1 MSTETEPHH
10 SAREVVSRADDGWG
24 DCRPAEM
31 APGFSGL
38 EAREYR
44 PGSRPGAGYVRRVR
58 DPKAEFRFLE
68 EGLLE
73 ATPEANAARG
83 GVGKIAGSVKR
94 VLIGPPLASSQAI
107 HERLT
112 KIKALAVL
120 SSDALSSVA
129 YGTEAILAVL
139 VLAGASALST
149 SLPIGAA
156 IVALMII
163 VGVSYRQT
171 IKAYPKGGG
180 SYIVTKDNLGTLPG
194 LLAGASLLVD
204 YVLTVAVSVSA
215 GVAAIISARQDL
227 QPYIVPMG
235 LAFIAFITI
244 ANLRGI
250 RESGNIFAVPTYVFI
265 VSMFVLIVAGFIRLG
280 TTGIQPVAEAQA
292 PPAIEG
298 LTIFLILRAFAS
310 GCSAMTGVE
319 AISDGVPAFKEPQAS
334 NARTTLLWMVI
345 ILATMFAGVT
355 ALSHILAIVPENPN
369 VAGYETVLSL
379 IAKSIFGVGPM
390 YYVIQAATA
399 LILVLA
405 ANTSFSDFPRLSYFL
420 ARDGFMPHQYGQR
433 GGRLAYSTGII
444 TLGLLSGIL
453 LWAFNA
459 QTDALIPLY
468 AVGVFSA
475 FTLSQSSMV
484 RRWLTRKEPGWRTS
498 WLINA
503 VGACATGLVL
513 VVIVATKFLY
523 GAWIVCLLIPII
535 IGLFLTIH
543 RHYNKVHGEL
553 DGDVPLTPAAIRHTI
568 IVPVADL
575 NRPAIST
582 LAYARSISPNVTAV
596 HIAEDEDS
604 ARAFRERWQAWGDKV
619 PLVTIESPYRSI
631 IGPLLRYIDNIDRQ
645 EDKTDTITV
654 ILPEYVTA
662 HWWEQLLHN
671 QTALRVK
678 AALLFRPGTVVT
690 SVPYHASRRSDQSPR
705 PLVGEG

>member
-1 MSTETEPHH
+1 MSTGIGPREPV
-10 SAREVVSRADDGWG
+10 REAASQPDDGWG
-24 DCRPAEM
+24 ECRPAEM

-83 GVGKIAGSVKR
+83 GFGKIAGGVKR

-129 YGTEAILAVL
+129 YATEETLLVL
-139 VLAGASALST
+139 VAAGTAALSF
-149 SLPIGAA
+149 SLPIAAA
-156 IVALMII
+156 IVALMLI

-194 LLAGASLLVD
+194 LLAGASLLID

-215 GVAAIISARQDL
+215 GVAAVISARQEL
-227 QPYIVPMG
+227 QPYTVGIG
-235 LAFIAFITI
+235 LFFIAFITI

-265 VSMFVLIVAGFIRLG
+265 LSMLALIIVGFVKLATVGIHPAAGG
-280 TTGIQPVAEAQA
+280 QVPA
-292 PPAIEG
+292 AIES
-298 LTIFLILRAFAS
+298 LSIFLILRAFAS

-319 AISDGVPAFKEPQAS
+319 AISDGVPAFKEPQAP
-334 NARTTLLWMVI
+334 NARTTLLWMVA
-345 ILATMFAGVT
+345 ILATMFTGITLLAHFLG
-355 ALSHILAIVPENPN
+355 ILPEDPAA
-369 VAGYETVLSL
+369 AGYETVLSL
-379 IAKSIFGVGPM
+379 IAKDVFGLGPM
-390 YYVIQAATA
+390 YYIIQAATA

-433 GGRLAYSTGII
+433 GERLAYSTGII
-444 TLGLLSGIL
+444 TLGVLSAIL
-453 LWAFNA
+453 LWAFDA

-484 RRWLTRKEPGWRTS
+484 RRWLTRKEPGWQTS
-498 WLINA
+498 WVVNA

-513 VVIVATKFLY
+513 AVIIATKFLY

-535 IGLFLTIH
+535 IGMFLTIH

-553 DGDVPLTPAAIRHTI
+553 EGDLPLTPAAIKHTI

-596 HIAEDEDS
+596 HITEDEDS

-631 IGPLLRYIDNIDRQ
+631 VGPMLRYIDNIDRQ
-645 EDKTDTITV
+645 DATDTITV
-654 ILPEYVTA
+654 ILPEYVAA

-690 SVPYHASRRSDQSPR
+690 SVPYHAARKPETA
-705 PLVGEG
+705 PV

>member
-1 MSTETEPHH
+1 MSTEIEPH
-10 SAREVVSRADDGWG
+10 EPGPRADDGWG

-83 GVGKIAGSVKR
+83 GVGKLAGSVRR

-129 YGTEAILAVL
+129 YATEETLLVL
-139 VLAGASALST
+139 VAAGTAALSF
-149 SLPIGAA
+149 SLPIAA
-156 IVALMII
+156 CIVALMVI
-163 VGVSYRQT
+163 VGFSYRQT

-194 LLAGASLLVD
+194 LLAGASLLID

-215 GVAAIISARQDL
+215 GVAAVISARQEL
-227 QPYIVPMG
+227 QPYTVGIG
-235 LAFIAFITI
+235 LFFIAFITI

-265 VSMFVLIVAGFIRLG
+265 LSMFALIIVGFLKLF
-280 TTGIQPVAEAQA
+280 TVGIHPAAEGQI
-292 PPAIEG
+292 PPAIES

-319 AISDGVPAFKEPQAS
+319 AISDGVPAFKEPQAN
-334 NARTTLLWMVI
+334 NARSTLLWMVV
-345 ILATMFAGVT
+345 ILATMFTGITLLAHFLG
-355 ALSHILAIVPENPN
+355 ILPEDP
-369 VAGYETVLSL
+369 ATPGYETVLSL
-379 IAKSIFGVGPM
+379 IAKDVFGLGPM
-390 YYVIQAATA
+390 YYIIQVATA

-433 GGRLAYSTGII
+433 GERLAYSTGII

-453 LWAFNA
+453 LWVFDA

-484 RRWLTRKEPGWRTS
+484 RRWLTRKEPGWQTS
-498 WLINA
+498 WVVNA
-503 VGACATGLVL
+503 VGACATGVVL
-513 VVIVATKFLY
+513 AVIIATKFLY
-523 GAWIVCLLIPII
+523 GAWIVCLLIPVI
-535 IGLFLTIH
+535 IGMFLIIH
-543 RHYNKVHGEL
+543 RHYTKVHGEL
-553 DGDVPLTPAAIRHTI
+553 EGDVPLTPAAIKHTI

-619 PLVTIESPYRSI
+619 PLVTIESPYRSVV
-631 IGPLLRYIDNIDRQ
+631 GPLLRYIDNIDRQ
-645 EDKTDTITV
+645 DKADTITV

-690 SVPYHASRRSDQSPR
+690 SVPYHATRRVNSSPTA
-705 PLVGEG
+705 VGDVR

>member
-1 MSTETEPHH
+1 MQ
-10 SAREVVSRADDGWG
+10 DDGWG
-24 DCRPAEM
+24 NCLPAEM
-31 APGFSGL
+31 APGYSGL

-44 PGSRPGAGYVRRVR
+44 PGSRPGGGYVRRVR
-58 DPKAEFRFLE
+58 DRKAEFRYLG

-73 ATPEANAARG
+73 ATPEAHAARG
-83 GVGKIAGSVKR
+83 TFGKLTTSVRR
-94 VLIGPPLASSQAI
+94 VLIGPPLPSSQAI

-129 YGTEAILAVL
+129 YATEETLLVL
-139 VLAGASALST
+139 VAAGAAALSF
-149 SLPIGAA
+149 SLPIAAA

-163 VGVSYRQT
+163 VGFSYRQT

-194 LLAGASLLVD
+194 LLAGASLLID

-215 GVAAIISARQDL
+215 GVAAITSARQEL
-227 QPYIVPMG
+227 QPYTVGIG
-235 LAFIAFITI
+235 LFFIGFITI

-265 VSMFVLIVAGFIRLG
+265 LSMFALIIVGFFKLF
-280 TTGIQPVAEAQA
+280 TVGIHPAAEGQL
-292 PPAIEG
+292 PPAIES
-298 LTIFLILRAFAS
+298 LTLFLILRAFAS

-319 AISDGVPAFKEPQAS
+319 AISDGVPAFKEPQAP

-345 ILATMFAGVT
+345 LLATMFTGITLLAHFLG
-355 ALSHILAIVPENPN
+355 ILPEDPS
-369 VAGYETVLSL
+369 APGYETVLSL
-379 IAKSIFGVGPM
+379 IAKDVFGLGPM
-390 YYVIQAATA
+390 YYLIQAATA
-399 LILVLA
+399 LILILA
-405 ANTSFSDFPRLSYFL
+405 ANTSFSDFPRLAYFL
-420 ARDGFMPHQYGQR
+420 ARDSFMPHQYGHR
-433 GGRLAYSTGII
+433 GERLAYSTGII

-453 LWAFNA
+453 LWAFDA

-498 WLINA
+498 WVVNA
-503 VGACATGLVL
+503 IGACATGLVL

-535 IGLFLTIH
+535 IAMFLTIH
-543 RHYNKVHGEL
+543 RHYAKVQTELEGEIP
-553 DGDVPLTPAAIRHTI
+553 VTPAAIKHNI

-575 NRPAIST
+575 NRAAVQT

-596 HIAEDEDS
+596 HIAEDEE
-604 ARAFRERWQAWGDKV
+604 AAHEFREKWEAWGDKV
-619 PLVTIESPYRSI
+619 PLVTIESPFRSVVS
-631 IGPLLRYIDNIDRQ
+631 PLLRYIDNIDR
-645 EDKTDTITV
+645 EDSRDTVTV
-654 ILPEYVTA
+654 ILPEYVTD

-690 SVPYHASRRSDQSPR
+690 SVPYHSVHRPAAAEAS
-705 PLVGEG
+705 